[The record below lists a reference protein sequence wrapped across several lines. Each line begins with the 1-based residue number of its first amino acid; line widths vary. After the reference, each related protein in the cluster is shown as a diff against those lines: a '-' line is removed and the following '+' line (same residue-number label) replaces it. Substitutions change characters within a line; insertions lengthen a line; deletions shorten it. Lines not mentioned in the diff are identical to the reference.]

1 MKKRII
7 SILIMSL
14 ALTACSSK
22 PAGKEIETKDPSE
35 YEAEEKEEPVY
46 AAEGEVAP
54 DITIKKLDGTEAV
67 VSDYFGKPTIM
78 TFWAT
83 WCGYCVSEMP
93 GLQMLQDKY
102 GDDINIIAL
111 NGGDDKETIEAFME
125 ENGYTFEAAQVSIED
140 SLIYDAQS
148 IPVTVIFDK
157 DGVIQFF
164 AKGSLEGE
172 EMFNKYF
179 DPIFEEL
186 IQEAE
191 ETATA

>member
-35 YEAEEKEEPVY
+35 YKAEEKEAPEY
-46 AAEGEVAP
+46 AVEGEVAP
-54 DITIKKLDGTEAV
+54 DITIKKLDDTEAV

-140 SLIYDAQS
+140 SLVYNAQS
-148 IPVTVIFDK
+148 IPVTVILDK

-172 EMFNKYF
+172 EMFNEYF
-179 DPIFEEL
+179 DPLFEEL
-186 IQEAE
+186 LQEDAE
-191 ETATA
+191 TETA

>member
-35 YEAEEKEEPVY
+35 YKAEEKEAPVY
-46 AAEGEVAP
+46 AAKGEVAP
-54 DITIKKLDGTEAV
+54 DITIQKLDDTEAV

-83 WCGYCVSEMP
+83 WCGYCVNEMP
-93 GLQMLQDKY
+93 ALQMLQDKY

-164 AKGSLEGE
+164 VKGSLDGE
-172 EMFNKYF
+172 KMFNEYF
-179 DPIFEEL
+179 DPLFEEL
-186 IQEAE
+186 LQEDAE
-191 ETATA
+191 TETA

>member
-35 YEAEEKEEPVY
+35 YKAEEKEAPEY
-46 AAEGEVAP
+46 AVEGEVAP
-54 DITIKKLDGTEAV
+54 DITIKKLDDTEAV

-164 AKGSLEGE
+164 VKGSLDGE
-172 EMFNKYF
+172 KMFNEYF
-179 DPIFEEL
+179 DPLFEEL
-186 IQEAE
+186 LQEDAE
-191 ETATA
+191 TETA

>member
-1 MKKRII
+1 MKKKII
-7 SILIMSL
+7 TLLMLSL
-14 ALTACSSK
+14 TLTACAQSSG
-22 PAGKEIETKDPSE
+22 GKEIDVKDPSE
-35 YEAEEKEEPVY
+35 YSAGETEEVKM
-46 AAEGEVAP
+46 AAKGEVAP
-54 DITIKKLDGTEAV
+54 DITVKKLDDTEGSI
-67 VSDYFGKPTIM
+67 SDYFGKPTIF

-93 GLQMLQDKY
+93 GLQMLADKY
-102 GDDINIIAL
+102 GDQINIVAL

-148 IPVTVIFDK
+148 IPVTVIMDK

-164 AKGSLEGE
+164 EKGSLEGE
-172 EMFNKYF
+172 VMFEEYF

-186 IQEAE
+186 TKTTDEAE
-191 ETATA
+191 TA

>member
-1 MKKRII
+1 MKKRTI

-22 PAGKEIETKDPSE
+22 PAGKEIEVKDPSE
-35 YEAEEKEEPVY
+35 YKAEEKEEPVY
-46 AAEGEVAP
+46 AAKGEVAP
-54 DITIKKLDGTEAV
+54 DITIQKLDDTEAV

-83 WCGYCVSEMP
+83 WCGYCVNEMP
-93 GLQMLQDKY
+93 ALQMLQDKY

-164 AKGSLEGE
+164 VKGSLDGE
-172 EMFNKYF
+172 KMFNEYF
-179 DPIFEEL
+179 DPLFEEL
-186 IQEAE
+186 LQEDAE
-191 ETATA
+191 TETA

>member
-22 PAGKEIETKDPSE
+22 PAGKEIEIKDPSE
-35 YEAEEKEEPVY
+35 YKAEEKEAPEY
-46 AAEGEVAP
+46 AVEGEVAP
-54 DITIKKLDGTEAV
+54 DITIKKLDDTEAV

-125 ENGYTFEAAQVSIED
+125 END
-140 SLIYDAQS
+140 SRHEEIQS
-148 IPVTVIFDK
+148 
-157 DGVIQFF
+157 GLS
-164 AKGSLEGE
+164 SLYSDCGHR
-172 EMFNKYF
+172 FLRF
-179 DPIFEEL
+179 HCAGTL
-186 IQEAE
+186 LR
-191 ETATA
+191 

>member
-35 YEAEEKEEPVY
+35 YKAEEKEAPEY
-46 AAEGEVAP
+46 AVEGEVAP
-54 DITIKKLDGTEAV
+54 DITIKKLDDTEAV

-140 SLIYDAQS
+140 SLVYNAQS
-148 IPVTVIFDK
+148 IPVTVILDK

-191 ETATA
+191 EAETA

>member
-35 YEAEEKEEPVY
+35 YKAEEKEAPEY
-46 AAEGEVAP
+46 AVEGEVAP
-54 DITIKKLDGTEAV
+54 DITIKKLDDTEAV

-140 SLIYDAQS
+140 SLVYNAQS
-148 IPVTVIFDK
+148 IPVTVILDK

-164 AKGSLEGE
+164 AKGSLDGE

-191 ETATA
+191 EAETA